1 MMTEREKKL
10 LAELQAKEKQ
20 DKIDARNEQKR
31 NDRLCEK
38 LFGMKVKEV
47 QEKLNNTATTY
58 SYFDEY
64 MELKNLIERLAVAWG
79 KPYDFFAGYV
89 EYHEQQAEQK
99 ARTQNPWK

>member
-38 LFGMKVKEV
+38 LFGMKVKEI
-47 QEKLNNTATTY
+47 QEKLNNTAITY

-64 MELKNLIERLAVAWG
+64 MELKNQIERLCRAWD

-89 EYHEQQAEQK
+89 ERQEQK
-99 ARTQNPWK
+99 AQAQNQ